1 MSPTAALHIIIM
13 LSPLSAHAALHIII
27 MLSPLSAHAA
37 LHIIIMHLLSL
48 RIHTLCWCLFWKA
61 VAQMS
66 FLLIKELL
74 NSTSLS
80 LACDRHHL
88 HRRQQAAV
96 LCEAQPSTRA
106 IKPSNRILTR
116 ISKPDETPTKQFTSF
131 NVDSD
136 WLSFCDCEINE
147 RGLLVEITDFVKT
160 VRTIVLTFF
169 TKSV

>member
-1 MSPTAALHIIIM
+1 MSPTAALHIIM
-13 LSPLSAHAALHIII
+13 LSPLSAHAALHIIS
-27 MLSPLSAHAA
+27 MLSPLSAHTYIV
-37 LHIIIMHLLSL
+37 LMSI
-48 RIHTLCWCLFWKA
+48 LFWKA
-61 VAQMS
+61 VALTS

-116 ISKPDETPTKQFTSF
+116 ISKHDETPTKQFTSF

-160 VRTIVLTFF
+160 VRTIRTIVLTFF